1 MSAYICSLYAP
12 SNYDLQNIRKR
23 YLLLPLDLLYQEI
36 LLQVQLTVYVGL
48 HSLLLVLHPL
58 LPLPE
63 LLDLVS

>member
-1 MSAYICSLYAP
+1 M
-12 SNYDLQNIRKR
+12 RTR

-36 LLQVQLTVYVGL
+36 LLLVQLTVYVGL

-63 LLDLVS
+63 LLYLVS